1 LAQEKKTYTLLDSS
15 LIVKEWKE
23 SNQKIVFTNG
33 CFDILHYGHLRLLY
47 ESKKLGN
54 KLIVALNDDESVKR
68 LKGRGRPIHNQEQ
81 RIFGISSIIFVDL
94 IILFSEDTP
103 IKIIKELNPDILTKG
118 GDYSMDEVVGKKEVV
133 DSGGEV
139 ILIPLAKGLSS
150 SKILS
155 KKYNYG
161 K

>member
-1 LAQEKKTYTLLDSS
+1 MVQEKKIYTLPESS
-15 LIVKEWKE
+15 LIIKEWKD
-23 SNQKIVFTNG
+23 SNQKIIFTNG

-47 ESKKLGN
+47 ESKKLGD
-54 KLIVALNDDESVKR
+54 KLIVALNDDKSVKR
-68 LKGRGRPIHNQEQ
+68 LKGKGRPIHNQEQ
-81 RIFGISSIIFVDL
+81 RTFALSSIIFVDL

-103 IKIIKELNPDILTKG
+103 IKIIKEINPDILTKG
-118 GDYSMDEVVGKKEVV
+118 ADYSMDEVVGKKEVV

-139 ILIPLAKGLSS
+139 ILIPLANGLSS
-150 SKILS
+150 SNII

>member
-1 LAQEKKTYTLLDSS
+1 MVQEKKTYTLPESS
-15 LIVKEWKE
+15 LIIKEWKD

-47 ESKKLGN
+47 ESKKLGH

-81 RIFGISSIIFVDL
+81 RIFSISSIIFVDL

-103 IKIIKELNPDILTKG
+103 IKIIKELNPDVLTKG
-118 GDYSMDEVVGKKEVV
+118 ADYSVDEVVGKKEVV

-150 SKILS
+150 SNIIKNI
-155 KKYNYG
+155 
-161 K
+161 